1 MARVSHA
8 IGRTEKM
15 RPLTVASGIFLA
27 RYKSL
32 GVEETPVGTVTNLIN
47 DVGLEI
53 DVERPRHVL
62 ARGRLREKGA
72 EAIIVGR
79 RRAIQKATVGLVRS
93 QNACSQ
99 AQGE

>member
-1 MARVSHA
+1 
-8 IGRTEKM
+8 M

-79 RRAIQKATVGLVRS
+79 RRALQKATVGLVRS